1 MSVKKEK
8 GGSIMGLNL
17 YKESS
22 ILINQCNNDCNN
34 ICKANLLERLEDN
47 KYTVISIDYLYN
59 DANFEKDCVSQK
71 RNYYELVRE
80 EFNLSYLK
88 WFNTEQE
95 ALENFFYDMD

>member
-1 MSVKKEK
+1 M
-8 GGSIMGLNL
+8 GSKMGLNL

-34 ICKANLLERLEDN
+34 ICKANLLERLKDN
-47 KYTVISIDYLYN
+47 KFAVISIDYLYN

-80 EFNLSYLK
+80 EFSLSYLK